1 MSPRYIKAVKRL
13 TFLLL
18 FLIIG
23 IIILDL
29 SGFARKWLK
38 VNDPVNSNTLICEGW
53 LSPYYYDSIISVF
66 YKGNY
71 EKLVVTGSVLPK
83 GVLLSQNGIIIIKHL
98 SPTQTKNKSG
108 NNIRLQL
115 KGSKSG
121 NEFAKCIVSI
131 NNNVISDTIEAR
143 GTLTLNFKINL
154 APTDSIVI
162 RFLND
167 RNDRYSDRN
176 LMLKSCTID
185 TQKINLHSQHV
196 WLKYHGIYVNT
207 DARSYSENMA
217 KHLICRGIP
226 ENKVFYFTSSQNGI
240 SKTYNTASDAVSWLK
255 SENIKAANVITAD
268 YHARRTCI
276 SYQKADHDVEIG
288 IISLPNQSFQHR
300 IKGKLRIFKE
310 LSGCIFIRIMPKA
323 VLDY

>member
-1 MSPRYIKAVKRL
+1 MKPRYIKAVKRV

-23 IIILDL
+23 VIILDL

-38 VNDPVNSNTLICEGW
+38 VNNPVNSNTLICEGW
-53 LSPYYYDSIISVF
+53 LSPYYYDSIVSVF
-66 YKGNY
+66 NEGNY
-71 EKLVVTGSVLPK
+71 GKLVVTGSVLPK
-83 GVLLSQNGIIIIKHL
+83 GVLLSQNGIIIIKGF
-98 SPTQTKNKSG
+98 SPALTNKESA
-108 NNIRLQL
+108 NTIRLQL
-115 KGSKSG
+115 KGSKSDS
-121 NEFAKCIVSI
+121 EFAKCIVSI
-131 NNNVISDTIEAR
+131 NNHVISDTIEAKGR
-143 GTLTLNFKINL
+143 LAINFKIDL
-154 APTDSIVI
+154 SPADSIVI
-162 RFLND
+162 RFFND

-176 LMLKSCTID
+176 LLLKSCIID

-196 WLKYHGIYVNT
+196 WLCYHGIYANT
-207 DARSYSENMA
+207 DARSYPENMA

-226 ENKVFYFTSSQNGI
+226 KNKVFYLTSSQNGI

-255 SENIKAANVITAD
+255 SKHIKTANVITAD

-276 SYQKADHDVEIG
+276 SYQKADHDVKIG

-300 IKGKLRIFKE
+300 IKGKLRILKE

-323 VLDY
+323 VLNY

>member
-1 MSPRYIKAVKRL
+1 MKPGYKKAVRRL
-13 TFLLL
+13 AFLLL
-18 FLIIG
+18 FLVIG
-23 IIILDL
+23 IVILDL

-38 VNDPVNSNTLICEGW
+38 VNDPVESNILICEGW
-53 LSPYYYDSIISVF
+53 LSPYYYDSIVSVF
-66 YKGNY
+66 HRGNY
-71 EKLVVTGSVLPK
+71 EKLVVTGSVLPRN
-83 GVLLSQNGIIIIKHL
+83 VLLSQNGTIIIKGFDPAL
-98 SPTQTKNKSG
+98 TKKKSA

-121 NEFAKCIVSI
+121 KEFAKCVISI
-131 NNNVISDTIEAR
+131 NNKVISDTIEAK
-143 GTLTLNFKINL
+143 GTLNLNFTINL
-154 APTDSIVI
+154 SPTDSVVI

-196 WLKYHGIYVNT
+196 WLNYHGIYVNT

-226 ENKVFYFTSSQNGI
+226 ENKVLYLTSSQNGI

-255 SENIKAANVITAD
+255 SKNIKSANVVTAD
-268 YHARRTCI
+268 YHARRTYV
-276 SYQKADHDVEIG
+276 SYQKADPSVKIG
-288 IISLPNQSFQHR
+288 IISLPNQSFQCR
-300 IKGKLRIFKE
+300 IKGKLRILKE

-323 VLDY
+323 VLGY